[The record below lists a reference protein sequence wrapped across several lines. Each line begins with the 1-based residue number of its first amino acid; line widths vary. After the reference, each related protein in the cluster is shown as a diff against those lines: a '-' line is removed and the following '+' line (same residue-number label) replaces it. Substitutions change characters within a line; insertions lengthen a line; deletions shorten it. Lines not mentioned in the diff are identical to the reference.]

1 MVVPAIM
8 LVGSGPAITACILPS
23 QTLCFKPLY
32 TLPWIIKNLF
42 LLTARLM
49 ISLFGGFDYCP
60 GLKKG
65 LVTKGNKMLPAT
77 VIVTCG
83 R

>member
-1 MVVPAIM
+1 MVVPAII
-8 LVGSGPAITACILPS
+8 LVDSGPVITVCILLS

-32 TLPWIIKNLF
+32 TLSWIIKNLF

-49 ISLFGGFDYCP
+49 ISLFSRFDYCL

-65 LVTKGNKMLPAT
+65 LVIKDNKILPTT
-77 VIVTCG
+77 VIVICG